1 MKWLVIQTRLS
12 VHARLSTANIIKIFI
27 KTFDHLEKRAS
38 IRQRIHCYL
47 ICHWNWS
54 PYFFPSFFSAGALLM
69 LTISITKLFWKFAVW
84 RCVDDLGKDIY
95 RFHVRY
101 IHSSFYLICSIV
113 NVYLLLVKIMSAL
126 GWVYDVQA
134 RVIHNKVAGGIFR
147 FYKCKFIISS
157 LTENLLRKG

>member
-27 KTFDHLEKRAS
+27 KTLDHWEKRDS

-84 RCVDDLGKDIY
+84 RCVDDLAKHIY

-101 IHSSFYLICSIV
+101 LHSSFYLIRSIV
-113 NVYLLLVKIMSAL
+113 NVYFVTSQNHFCFRMSL
-126 GWVYDVQA
+126 W
-134 RVIHNKVAGGIFR
+134 
-147 FYKCKFIISS
+147 CSS
-157 LTENLLRKG
+157 TGCT

>member
-27 KTFDHLEKRAS
+27 KTLDHWEKRAS

-54 PYFFPSFFSAGALLM
+54 PYFFPSFFSAGALVM

-84 RCVDDLGKDIY
+84 RCVDDLVKHIY

-101 IHSSFYLICSIV
+101 IHSSFYLIRSIF
-113 NVYLLLVKIMSAL
+113 NVYFVTSLNNVC
-126 GWVYDVQA
+126 
-134 RVIHNKVAGGIFR
+134 FR
-147 FYKCKFIISS
+147 TSLWYSS
-157 LTENLLRKG
+157 TGCT

>member
-27 KTFDHLEKRAS
+27 KTLDHLEKRAS

-69 LTISITKLFWKFAVW
+69 LTNSITKLFWKFAVW

-113 NVYLLLVKIMSAL
+113 NVYFVTSQNNVCLRMSL
-126 GWVYDVQA
+126 W
-134 RVIHNKVAGGIFR
+134 
-147 FYKCKFIISS
+147 CSS
-157 LTENLLRKG
+157 TGYT

>member
-27 KTFDHLEKRAS
+27 KTHDHWEKRAS

-54 PYFFPSFFSAGALLM
+54 PYFFPSFFSAGALLK

-113 NVYLLLVKIMSAL
+113 NVYFVTSQNN
-126 GWVYDVQA
+126 VC
-134 RVIHNKVAGGIFR
+134 FR
-147 FYKCKFIISS
+147 MMFKHGLYITRWPEGFFGFISVSS
-157 LTENLLRKG
+157 